1 MDLSG
6 IGLAL
11 LNMKEAQRASVLNN
25 AAHEYGLI
33 LTLIYNDI
41 YESCIKVYYGSYT
54 PSVYRRHGDEVGF
67 NLYSAFSS
75 QVLNLRVDAET
86 NAEMLMPYG
95 RGISKEQVLN
105 AVIHGQRGLK
115 HRVAPKTGVW
125 PKSWAVSYPNQYS
138 QYNMWTSTGD
148 TIDAIL
154 IEFHEAWET
163 GADETLRNI
172 FWELVRKQL

>member
-1 MDLSG
+1 M
-6 IGLAL
+6 
-11 LNMKEAQRASVLNN
+11 
-25 AAHEYGLI
+25 
-33 LTLIYNDI
+33 
-41 YESCIKVYYGSYT
+41 
-54 PSVYRRHGDEVGF
+54 
-67 NLYSAFSS
+67 
-75 QVLNLRVDAET
+75 LNLRVDAET

-154 IEFHEAWET
+154 IEFQEAWET